1 MKKVNEKMS
10 VTKDKK
16 EIATEFTKLVAS
28 RAMILG
34 ESKTSVLFV
43 SYKKD
48 DKNQKITF
56 LTWLP
61 KTIVFKS
68 EYALTVTISIPSTW
82 KEFTVTDTDGGEYKI
97 DNVLEYAQTMDFKIK
112 N

>member
-1 MKKVNEKMS
+1 MKKVNKTETKKES
-10 VTKDKK
+10 VT
-16 EIATEFTKLVAS
+16 TEFTKLVAS

-61 KTIVFKS
+61 KTIVFKN

-82 KEFTVTDTDGGEYKI
+82 KEFKVTDTDGGEYTI
-97 DNVLEYAQTMDFKIK
+97 DNIDEYVTTMGFNFKK
-112 N
+112 